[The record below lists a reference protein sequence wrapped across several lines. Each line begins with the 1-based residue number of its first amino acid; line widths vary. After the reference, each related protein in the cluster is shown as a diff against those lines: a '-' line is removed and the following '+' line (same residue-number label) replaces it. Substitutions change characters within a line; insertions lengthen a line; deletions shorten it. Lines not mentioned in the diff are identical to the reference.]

1 MEERDERA
9 EGTQTESSGGAGDH
23 PLPVPDEP
31 GEGGGE
37 QQKVVERQEEATTRL
52 REDSPDA

>member
-1 MEERDERA
+1 MDESDERA

-23 PLPVPDEP
+23 RLPVPDETAD
-31 GEGGGE
+31 GGGE
-37 QQKVVERQEEATTRL
+37 HEKVVERQDEATRSL